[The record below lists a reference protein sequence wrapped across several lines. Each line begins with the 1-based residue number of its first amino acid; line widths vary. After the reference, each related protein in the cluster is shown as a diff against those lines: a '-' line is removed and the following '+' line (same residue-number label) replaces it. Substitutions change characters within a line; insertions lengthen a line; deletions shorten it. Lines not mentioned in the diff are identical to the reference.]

1 MTSFGLTKI
10 LNQKIIIS
18 QRFQVLAEIRIKNKV
33 ITKTTL
39 FHING
44 LDDSAKVFRCL
55 TYKNNMLDIYIYV

>member
-55 TYKNNMLDIYIYV
+55 SYKINMNVIYMCI